1 MYYLLLTANII
12 LPIFLLMAIGYIAR
26 STGLVTASNISAMN
40 KLVFRLFLPASLCQS
55 LMKLEPGSMA
65 NPSVLAFAFFG
76 TLVVFLIAMLIIPHI
91 EKANPRRG
99 VMIQGI
105 FRSNYAIFGVP
116 LAEALFPNGD
126 GGVAAMMVIATVPL
140 FNVLGVITLESF
152 RGGRVDVRKI
162 LLGIAKNPLIWG
174 CLIGFALAQLQ
185 VPVPKFAKDTLAK
198 LAVIASPLALF
209 TLGGSI
215 NLQSFKHNA
224 HSLAISL
231 SARLLIV
238 PLAMLS
244 IAYMCGFRG
253 PEFAT
258 LMIVFGSPCA
268 VSSYTMAAQMDGDEE
283 LAAQQVML
291 STVLCLVTMFVMI
304 FSFMSLGIF

>member
-12 LPIFLLMAIGYIAR
+12 LPIFLLMVIGYIAR

-174 CLIGFALAQLQ
+174 CLIGFALAQLR

-244 IAYMCGFRG
+244 IAYMC
-253 PEFAT
+253 
-258 LMIVFGSPCA
+258 
-268 VSSYTMAAQMDGDEE
+268 
-283 LAAQQVML
+283 
-291 STVLCLVTMFVMI
+291 
-304 FSFMSLGIF
+304 